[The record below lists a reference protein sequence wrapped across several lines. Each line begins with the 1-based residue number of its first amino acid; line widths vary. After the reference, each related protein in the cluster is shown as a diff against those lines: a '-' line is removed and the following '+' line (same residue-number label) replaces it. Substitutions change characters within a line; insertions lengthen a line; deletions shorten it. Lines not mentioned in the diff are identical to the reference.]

1 MDSISE
7 KFVSKCKG
15 LRSLILDKKSVTGID
30 KEYLE
35 FSAEL
40 LGLILNDVV
49 WLSTTP
55 EKDSEENI
63 KEIGVGEKFDIK
75 ILEDLGYCR
84 VERVWEVGEYSVLGD
99 VIVVWPFSMKNIL
112 KLVFLGTI
120 LKVLILLRVQPE
132 RRLKVLKKNF
142 S

>member
-1 MDSISE
+1 MDGISE

-15 LRSLILDKKSVTGID
+15 LRALILDKKSVTGID

-75 ILEDLGYCR
+75 ILEDLG
-84 VERVWEVGEYSVLGD
+84 
-99 VIVVWPFSMKNIL
+99 
-112 KLVFLGTI
+112 
-120 LKVLILLRVQPE
+120 
-132 RRLKVLKKNF
+132 
-142 S
+142 